1 MAVFSQKKYP
11 EPNAAAQT
19 PVVPVTQ
26 SSLMG
31 NTLVV
36 KGEIYSEDEMVI
48 EGRVQGKITVKNRV
62 VIGRG
67 GIVEAEIDA
76 REIIIKGKVTG
87 NVRGSQRVEIV
98 PAGILHG
105 NIQAPRVVIAD
116 SGLFEGNIE
125 MRAHE
130 EKGKAAEEKGK
141 VAEEKPANSQS
152 HGNGAPAPQKSN
164 HK

>member
-11 EPNAAAQT
+11 EPQAAAQA

-31 NTLVV
+31 KTLVV
-36 KGEIYSEDEMVI
+36 KGEIYSED
-48 EGRVQGKITVKNRV
+48 
-62 VIGRG
+62 
-67 GIVEAEIDA
+67 EIDA

-130 EKGKAAEEKGK
+130 EKGKAG
-141 VAEEKPANSQS
+141 EEKPTPHPPQ
-152 HGNGAPAPQKSN
+152 GNGAPASQKSN